1 MHVSG
6 RRTRRRVKLIVASW
20 AILAA
25 GSACSRSGKVHQV
38 TLSASERAT
47 PLPARVRVL
56 SGDALTVDGAS
67 VRLANAYAPQPVPYA
82 RCWAEA
88 LAASQAARALRGLIA
103 EGRVIEVR
111 TTPERDE
118 FSRPLGYVTL
128 DGADLGDTLY
138 AMGLAARRT
147 GAAFHWCEGF
157 SEEKAG
163 APSLQAML
171 RFAR

>member
-1 MHVSG
+1 M
-6 RRTRRRVKLIVASW
+6 ACW
-20 AILAA
+20 ATLAA
-25 GSACSRSGKVHQV
+25 GTACSPSGKFHQT
-38 TLSASERAT
+38 TLPASQPPV

-56 SGDALTVDGAS
+56 NGDALQVDGAS

-88 LAASQAARALRGLIA
+88 LAASQTARALRGLIA
-103 EGRVIEVR
+103 EGRMIEVR

-118 FSRPLGYVTL
+118 FNRPLGYVTL

-147 GAAFHWCEGF
+147 GAAFRWCDGF

-163 APSLQAML
+163 APPLDAML
-171 RFAR
+171 RLAR